1 MIEEEGIVLMYDL
14 IVFRMIF
21 IDFVIGYL
29 KILVFNVGIVME
41 ECLYLF
47 VNFKY
52 LNMVFLSKGFLL
64 WFLFSYFGFTVW
76 ISRL

>member
-1 MIEEEGIVLMYDL
+1 MYDL

-52 LNMVFLSKGFLL
+52 LNMVFLSNCFLL
-64 WFLFSYFGFTVW
+64 
-76 ISRL
+76 